1 MLNRRVTMES
11 RNITVVI
18 CCLITM
24 LTTSALSETNKVVNE
39 DNLFKGISS
48 PVKEWLKANV
58 DIGTLEPFSDNFSNI
73 VAVIVEQSGASK
85 QLAAL
90 QEQAEEINVK
100 IREKK
105 NALAA
110 IQQKIDML
118 RLKPSELA
126 IVEKYNHS
134 IVHEPDFLEWIQ
146 TKVTW
151 FEVIKDFLISA
162 LFFCLGGMW
171 DKYGKTSHKKT

>member
-24 LTTSALSETNKVVNE
+24 LTTSALSETNNVVNE
-39 DNLFKGISS
+39 DDLFKGISS

-58 DIGTLEPFSDNFSNI
+58 DSNI
-73 VAVIVEQSGASK
+73 VAVIVEQSGASE

-90 QEQAEEINVK
+90 QEQAEVIDVK

-105 NALAA
+105 NELTA

>member
-1 MLNRRVTMES
+1 MLNSRVTMES

-24 LTTSALSETNKVVNE
+24 LTTSAVSETNNVV
-39 DNLFKGISS
+39 
-48 PVKEWLKANV
+48 EWLKANL
-58 DIGTLEPFSDNFSNI
+58 DSGTLEPFSDNFSNI

-90 QEQAEEINVK
+90 QEQAEVIDVK

-105 NALAA
+105 NEMTA

-118 RLKPSELA
+118 RLKPSDLA

-134 IVHEPDFLEWIQ
+134 IVHEPNFLEWIQ